1 MVDGEE
7 YEGTPGLWELIVSKN
22 PTDYTDD
29 DYDNYARLMLK
40 TNTLHR
46 DNNPDSNYPK
56 SSKGQKWKRILKTIW
71 DNREEYEGSGNIV
84 IPSNPD
90 TLLERL
96 DLLLASQEAG
106 HTGVGNEL
114 VSICDELKRQGVLD
128 TKAYKKLNFVIK
140 K

>member
-1 MVDGEE
+1 M
-7 YEGTPGLWELIVSKN
+7 SKN

-29 DYDNYARLMLK
+29 DYDNYAKLMLK

-46 DNNPDSNYPK
+46 DNNPDSNYPE
-56 SSKGQKWKRILKTIW
+56 SSRGQKWKRILKTIW
-71 DNREEYEGSGNIV
+71 DNREEYEGSGVLV
-84 IPSNPD
+84 IPSNPNA
-90 TLLERL
+90 LLERL

-114 VSICDELKRQGVLD
+114 VSICDELKRQGVLNSES
-128 TKAYKKLNFVIK
+128 YKNLISIIK